1 MQLIEPII
9 KVLLLISTKIILFD
23 YCQITLS
30 HLKYTW
36 MRDASYYAIGSVL
49 LQQGNPIAYESLK
62 LNETKRPGLGE
73 GYASNSALLENV
85 EVGHNLWS
93 TRIVR
98 RRVRVSQKRK
108 PSYTYF
114 CLDVSDICNSSRQ
127 LKTKMDCED
136 VHIRATF
143 HA

>member
-1 MQLIEPII
+1 MQLIKPVI

-36 MRDASYYAIGSVL
+36 MRDALDYAIGGVL
-49 LQQGNPIAYESLK
+49 VQQGNPVAYESQK
-62 LNETKRPGLGE
+62 LNMTKRRGPGE

-93 TRIVR
+93 TRIMWQQV
-98 RRVRVSQKRK
+98 K
-108 PSYTYF
+108 
-114 CLDVSDICNSSRQ
+114 
-127 LKTKMDCED
+127 E
-136 VHIRATF
+136 
-143 HA
+143 

>member
-1 MQLIEPII
+1 MQLIEPVI

-36 MRDASYYAIGSVL
+36 MCDASDYAIGGVL
-49 LQQGNPIAYESLK
+49 LQQGNPVAYESQK
-62 LNETKRPGLGE
+62 LNETKRCGLGE

-93 TRIVR
+93 TRIMR
-98 RRVRVSQKRK
+98 RRVK
-108 PSYTYF
+108 
-114 CLDVSDICNSSRQ
+114 
-127 LKTKMDCED
+127 E
-136 VHIRATF
+136 
-143 HA
+143 